1 MSKTVI
7 SPNISTLSDYSNDL
21 YFSYEYNNYQEHF
34 NNLRNVI
41 LKVLNLKN
49 SNNNILQ
56 IIGEKIYEE
65 VRLKNSQEI
74 INQIYLNIL
83 TN

>member
-7 SPNISTLSDYSNDL
+7 SPNIPTLSDYSNDL